1 MLQGNMTLT
10 QFQYIIVQMY
20 KDSQSK
26 NNNETNEFIEI
37 EQNQIVEDDTE
48 LEEEVIIT
56 NETDS
61 TNVSSVK
68 YVEEL
73 VVTNDKQQSNDDN
86 IHTTNTETK

>member
-1 MLQGNMTLT
+1 
-10 QFQYIIVQMY
+10 MY